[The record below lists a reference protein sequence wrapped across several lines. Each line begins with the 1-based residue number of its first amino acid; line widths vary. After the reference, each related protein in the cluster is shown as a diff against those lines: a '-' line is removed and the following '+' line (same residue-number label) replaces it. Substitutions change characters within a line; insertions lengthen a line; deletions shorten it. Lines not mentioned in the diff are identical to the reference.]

1 MIEALNKKGYNA
13 FSISVPSPDE
23 LLTVLGLAAPV
34 FLTMM
39 SKVTLYCITQF
50 CSCIWSHVIISLYLR
65 YFNFFRWLSSP
76 SSHILPHLW
85 APTPWPLIKLVL
97 PTLEF

>member
-65 YFNFFRWLSSP
+65 YFNFLGGFLLPPHIFCRISGHLLHGCSS
-76 SSHILPHLW
+76 S
-85 APTPWPLIKLVL
+85 
-97 PTLEF
+97 

>member
-23 LLTVLGLAAPV
+23 LLTVLGLAAPM

-50 CSCIWSHVIISLYLR
+50 CSCIWSHLIISLYLR
-65 YFNFFRWLSSP
+65 YFNILGGFLLPPHIFCCIFGHLLHGRSSG
-76 SSHILPHLW
+76 
-85 APTPWPLIKLVL
+85 
-97 PTLEF
+97 